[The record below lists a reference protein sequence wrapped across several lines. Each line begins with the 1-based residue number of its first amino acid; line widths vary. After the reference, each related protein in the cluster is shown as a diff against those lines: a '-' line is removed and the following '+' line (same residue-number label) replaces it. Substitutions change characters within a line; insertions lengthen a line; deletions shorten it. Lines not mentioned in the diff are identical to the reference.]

1 MGDILDEVMK
11 MEKHGAK
18 PEDREEYIE
27 AIMEELAMMSDEK
40 FGEFAVWYAGGD
52 RLFDDIEESLRYN
65 TMENVKAAFKKVIEL
80 KEKANDTKWKARA
93 RELET
98 VMKEIEEMLEYE
110 RSKNEREF
118 GKENME
124 MARDNY
130 GTPEWRAGFEE
141 GLFAAYDMVRRR
153 LKRIGGGGDDKGD

>member
-1 MGDILDEVMK
+1 